1 MCRASTWDHTCVA
14 RACEYRLWRGDLTR
28 VSLRTARAEIQQE
41 LPLTDEHAW
50 HVSPLPFPGTAEAP
64 LRTKSATRLLRA
76 RAGHVYLGVG
86 SISDSLSLTS
96 ARVINYLTLLDGRAA
111 PHAIAANVS

>member
-1 MCRASTWDHTCVA
+1 MASSWLLFSRALAQEIGLAACKTLAA
-14 RACEYRLWRGDLTR
+14 RFF
-28 VSLRTARAEIQQE
+28 LRAGLR
-41 LPLTDEHAW
+41 LTDEHAW

-86 SISDSLSLTS
+86 SISDSLTS

>member
-1 MCRASTWDHTCVA
+1 MASSWLLFSRALAQEIGLAACKTLAA
-14 RACEYRLWRGDLTR
+14 RFFICAG
-28 VSLRTARAEIQQE
+28 E

-86 SISDSLSLTS
+86 SISDSLTS
-96 ARVINYLTLLDGRAA
+96 ARVINYLTLLGGRAA